1 VTALPPEPSR
11 VAALD
16 GIRGLA
22 IALVLP
28 FHFVSQY
35 APGRPIAALGEAF
48 RIGWAGVDLFFVL
61 SGFLITG
68 ILVDH
73 RGAPRYYAAFYW
85 RRALRILPAFVVLM
99 TVVWLIA
106 ILIPGLDPVGA
117 ARFREWQP
125 WYWTFT
131 VNWLAL
137 QIGGAIALPLGTG
150 LLWSLSVEEN
160 FYFVWPALVA
170 LLPPRALVRALWALV
185 VVAIVTRLVLLA
197 TGDPTYAAYTLT
209 PSRLDSLA
217 GGGLLAIAWRDAAQ
231 REQVTRRVFRLAN
244 APWFI
249 WLLVAAG
256 VYAVLRTLDVNGYP
270 VSVPMRAIG
279 FTFNAAVAALLIACA
294 LVAPRSSALGRF
306 CLNPVLRGLG
316 RYAYS
321 LYLFHVLIALA
332 FKQSGFTVDHLT
344 RWSGSLLLAEVA
356 FTVVVGCACYT
367 WAALSWRILE
377 RPALELKDLVP
388 YHAGR
393 HLDGQ
398 RGTTGPTAD
407 PPSSGREAPPRPG
420 LL

>member
-1 VTALPPEPSR
+1 VTALPPESSR
-11 VAALD
+11 VTALD

-28 FHFVSQY
+28 FHFISQY
-35 APGRPIAALGEAF
+35 APGRPIAVFGEVF

-68 ILVDH
+68 ILVDQ

-85 RRALRILPAFVVLM
+85 RRALRILPAFTVLM
-99 TVVWLIA
+99 TVVWLIV
-106 ILIPGLDPVGA
+106 ILIPVLEPVGA
-117 ARFREWQP
+117 AHFREWQP

-137 QIGGAIALPLGTG
+137 HIGGAIALPLGTG

-185 VVAIVTRLVLLA
+185 VVAIITRLVLLA
-197 TGDPTYAAYTLT
+197 TGDPTYAAQTLT

-217 GGGLLAIAWRDAAQ
+217 GGGLLAIAWRDAAG
-231 REQVTRRVFRLAN
+231 REQVIRRVSRLAN

-256 VYAVLRTLDVNGYP
+256 VYAVLRTLDPNGYP
-270 VSVPMRAIG
+270 ASVPMRAVG
-279 FTFNAAVAALLIACA
+279 FTFNAAIAALLIACA
-294 LVAPRSSALGRF
+294 LAAPRSSALGRF

-332 FKQSGFTVDHLT
+332 FKQSGFTVDWLT
-344 RWSGSLLLAEVA
+344 SWSGSLLFAEVA
-356 FTVVVGCACYT
+356 FTAVVGGACYA
-367 WAALSWRILE
+367 WAALLWRVLE
-377 RPALELKDLVP
+377 RPALGFKDLVP
-388 YHAGR
+388 YHSTR
-393 HLDGQ
+393 HVGGQ
-398 RGTTGPTAD
+398 RGATGQTAD
-407 PPSSGREAPPRPG
+407 PRSPVREAPTRPRP
-420 LL
+420 L